1 MRRDVNAPTVA
12 LSIAALFASLAGCS
26 DDPEPAAESPGA
38 ATAGQ
43 VAEDRPTQGPETGTM
58 LVHGT
63 VSDDGE
69 PVEGA
74 RVRVSV
80 MTTEDVAV
88 GETVPFWDAAPAFT
102 DARGRYVIDADPDR
116 IPSEF
121 FPADEDFLNFDL
133 MVTSGDA
140 SAFWATTAWLL
151 TDPDVWRTEGS
162 RPGDAVLTV
171 DLDLGEETITL
182 TDSQGRAETSEL
194 PVGPPV
200 PTGSP
205 SS

>member
-1 MRRDVNAPTVA
+1 MRRIISTLAITALLA
-12 LSIAALFASLAGCS
+12 LSSGCS
-26 DDPEPAAESPGA
+26 DDPEPEAGAPATPAAGEPDS
-38 ATAGQ
+38 
-43 VAEDRPTQGPETGTM
+43 DRPTSGPETGTM

-74 RVRVSV
+74 RVRLAV

-88 GETVPFWDAAPAFT
+88 GETVPFWDAEPAFT
-102 DARGRYVIDADPDR
+102 DAGGRFAIDADPDR

-121 FPADEDFLNFDL
+121 FPADEEFLNFDL
-133 MVTSGDA
+133 LVTTEDA

-162 RPGDAVLTV
+162 RPGDEVLRV

-182 TDSQGRAETSEL
+182 TDSQGRAETHEMS
-194 PVGPPV
+194 VGPAV
-200 PTGSP
+200 PTDSP
-205 SS
+205 AP